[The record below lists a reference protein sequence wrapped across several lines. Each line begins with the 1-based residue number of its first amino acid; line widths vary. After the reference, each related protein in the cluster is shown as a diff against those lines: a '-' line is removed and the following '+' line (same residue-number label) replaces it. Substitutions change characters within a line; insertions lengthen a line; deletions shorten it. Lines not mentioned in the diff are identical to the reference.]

1 MHVLPQ
7 LRELEKKYA
16 DILTVIGVHSA
27 KFNAEKSTANVREA
41 VHRYGIDHPVV
52 NDADFKIWK
61 SYAVRAWPTLMFI
74 SPSGMVIGRHEGEFQ
89 VDVLAGVLDEMV
101 EEYESSGLFR
111 RGAFEIG
118 TESAGETPLSF
129 PGKITADASRDRLI
143 ISDSNHRRLVLT
155 DLEGNV
161 KTVIGNGESPLIDDE
176 SRGVFSDRKLDGPLF
191 DNPQGTVADGDV
203 LYVAD
208 AGTHTIVRIDLEPG
222 LASTI
227 AGTGEQ
233 SLYRHKGGNALKV
246 PLNSPYDLSLHGGI
260 LYIAMAGFHQLWS
273 MDVAAGTV
281 APFAGDGGE
290 DIADGL
296 KPDAKLAQPY
306 GVEVSN
312 NAVFF
317 IDSETSSVRVAAIAE
332 EGRVVT
338 LVGTGLF
345 DFGDH
350 DGVGKK
356 ALLQHPQ
363 GLAVHNDT
371 IYVADSYNNKIKSV
385 VIGSLQVQAVAGSGM
400 QGTADGELTEA
411 EFSEPADLAIVGN
424 RIFVADT
431 NNHLVRVID
440 TYSGEVS
447 TLELKGLDSNR
458 LGGWSLPARD
468 SVMRSNPRSTSS
480 EPDAL

>member
-7 LRELEKKYA
+7 LRKLEQKYA
-16 DILTVIGVHSA
+16 DVLTVIGVHSA
-27 KFNAEKSTANVREA
+27 KFNNEKSTENVREA
-41 VHRYGIDHPVV
+41 VRRYGIGHPVV
-52 NDADFKIWK
+52 NDSNFEIWK
-61 SYAVRAWPTLMFI
+61 SYGVRAWPTLMFI
-74 SPSGMVIGRHEGEFQ
+74 SPSGKVIARHEGEFEIET
-89 VDVLAGVLDEMV
+89 LTRVLDEMIA
-101 EEYESSGLFR
+101 EYEPTGLLK
-111 RGAFEIG
+111 RGEFDISPEPAE
-118 TESAGETPLSF
+118 ETPLSF
-129 PGKITADASRDRLI
+129 PGKITADLTGNRLV
-143 ISDSNHRRLVLT
+143 ISDSNHRRLVIT

-161 KTVIGNGESPLIDDE
+161 ETLVGNGESPLSE
-176 SRGVFSDRKLDGPLF
+176 PEPEPGPEPEQNLSGVFRDRNFKKPLF
-191 DNPQGTVADGDV
+191 DNPQGIVIDGDV

-208 AGTHTIVRIDLEPG
+208 AGTHTIVRVDLETG

-246 PLNSPYDLSLHGGI
+246 PLNSPYDLSLHAGV

-290 DIADGL
+290 DIKDGL
-296 KPDAKLAQPY
+296 KPEARLAQPY

-317 IDSETSSVRVAAIAE
+317 IDSETSAVRVAAIAE

-350 DGVGKK
+350 NGTGKN

-363 GLAVHNDT
+363 GLAVHGDT
-371 IYVADSYNNKIKSV
+371 IYIADSYNNKIKSIA
-385 VIGSLQVQAVAGSGM
+385 IGSLEVRTVAGSGR
-400 QGTADGELTEA
+400 QGVADGVGTEA
-411 EFSEPADLAIVGN
+411 EFNEPAGLAIAGG

-431 NNHLVRVID
+431 NNHLIRVVD
-440 TYSGEVS
+440 MYSGEVT
-447 TLELKGLDSNR
+447 TLELTGL
-458 LGGWSLPARD
+458 
-468 SVMRSNPRSTSS
+468 
-480 EPDAL
+480 